1 MMRIHFLRTM
11 WSDIIILQG
20 EKETA
25 MIDTGMADQFPMI
38 QAYLDGL
45 GVRELS
51 FILLTHFHRDHY
63 GCIPALLDNFHV
75 GCVYLKEYSGLDRTT
90 AWGSLA
96 DDNYRNS
103 EADTC
108 RAIWKLA
115 QQKSR
120 SIACENLS
128 EIDFEGHALRL
139 FSASNSMRTIYQDSA
154 YPETFHQY
162 AFSENQNSL
171 AVLLRINGAKIF
183 FGGDLHDIPSA
194 HPLADRVNYRIAR
207 EIGEE
212 IDLYKAPHHG
222 TRGTGLLETMKI
234 YRPRNVVI
242 TNGLKY
248 LPPDSEIFQH
258 LRAVRPDVKIYL
270 TENQHV
276 VFSVDAKGIV
286 HLDSGPVPYDIRNIS
301 CSLFPGSDC
310 IIPDASDPQM

>member
-1 MMRIHFLRTM
+1 MRIHFLKTM

-25 MIDTGMADQFPMI
+25 LIDTGMSDQFPMI

-45 GVRELS
+45 GIRDIS

-63 GCIPALLDNFHV
+63 GSIPALLDRYPV
-75 GCVYLKEYSGLDRTT
+75 GCVYLKEYSGLDCTT
-90 AWGSLA
+90 AWGTPA
-96 DDNYRNS
+96 DDAYRNS
-103 EADTC
+103 EEQTF
-108 RAIWKLA
+108 RAIWGHT

-120 SIACENLS
+120 AVPCENLKK
-128 EIDFEGHALRL
+128 IDFEDHEMQL
-139 FSASNSMRTIYQDSA
+139 FSVSNSMRTIYEDVTH
-154 YPETFHQY
+154 PETWHQY

-171 AVLLRINGAKIF
+171 AAFMKINGAKIF
-183 FGGDLHDIPSA
+183 FGGDLHDIPST
-194 HPLADRVNYRIAR
+194 HPLADRVNYQIAR

-222 TRGTGLLETMKI
+222 TRATGLLETLQI

-248 LPPDSEIFQH
+248 MPPDSEIFQN
-258 LRAVRPDVKIYL
+258 LRIVRPDANIYL

-276 VFSVDAKGIV
+276 IFSVDTNGTV
-286 HLDSGPVPYDIRNIS
+286 QLESGPEPYN
-301 CSLFPGSDC
+301 LFTD
-310 IIPDASDPQM
+310 